1 MKKNIY
7 ILLAFCA
14 FTLGGCADKDK
25 LGEPIAIN
33 DEYQLPQL
41 GASKADNDRILALKG
56 TYGSYF
62 LYNVTQKDFEWT
74 QSSGTGSSS
83 SIDSIVLG
91 KPEHVGLMLD
101 FINDIW
107 LKYYPESFKKKG
119 GLLYRVIMADRIQRR
134 RPGTGFPPGQEYLFS
149 NLKIN
154 GKGIT
159 IAGMNA
165 NLATMSKAD
174 KIVRR
179 NDLQVALLQYYI
191 ANKLLDIPNAFYNV
205 SDYVTVPATPVNV
218 VNSDNQKAYRARGF
232 LPSSY
237 TAVGN
242 PGEWYYGT
250 YAWTTAKSNDL
261 SSYLLNL
268 TQRTDAEMAPYLKY
282 PLIKQKFDILINHFK
297 TKYNFDVRAMANDRY

>member
-1 MKKNIY
+1 MKMNIY
-7 ILLAFCA
+7 ILLAFYA

-25 LGEPIAIN
+25 LGEPITIN

-83 SIDSIVLG
+83 ATDSIILG

-107 LKYYPESFKKKG
+107 LKYYPESFKKGG

-134 RPGTGFPPGQEYLFS
+134 RPGTGYPPGQEYLFS
-149 NLKIN
+149 NQKIN

-165 NLATMSKAD
+165 SLATISKAD
-174 KIVRR
+174 KIARR
-179 NDLQVALLQYYI
+179 NELQKELLKYYI
-191 ANKLLDIPNAFYNV
+191 ANRLLDIPNAFYY
-205 SDYVTVPATPVNV
+205 STDYITVPETPITVAYPENR
-218 VNSDNQKAYRARGF
+218 NAYRDRGF
-232 LPSSY
+232 LPSGY
-237 TAVGN
+237 FGTTTQ
-242 PGEWYYGT
+242 EWFFP
-250 YAWTTAKSNDL
+250 WTWGQARASDL
-261 SSYLLNL
+261 DSYLLNL
-268 TQRTDAEMAPYLKY
+268 TQRTDAEMAPYLAF